1 MRKLSLLTDLN
12 AFDPLPALGVK
23 IDKTPKPAA
32 PDPLLAIHD
41 FERTP
46 HELSSLRPRPAG
58 QSTACGSD
66 GAAAPNAKQPR
77 EDILGSF
84 VPDGDQRDQ
93 GESGGWHSH
102 AGGHAAGDQ
111 ADSGDPWCC
120 VHPSL
125 ETQAG
130 FRKLLE
136 SKAGQTGRSSLAG
149 SAVKPPSL
157 TGQWDLANGSSISW
171 QRSPEEAS
179 DETLRD
185 RVRGLTY
192 DQLTKVVQFSTNAR
206 LAQAAY
212 EERLKRA
219 LS

>member
-1 MRKLSLLTDLN
+1 MRKLSMLTDLN
-12 AFDPLPALGVK
+12 AFDPLPALGAK

-46 HELSSLRPRPAG
+46 HELSSLRPGPAG

-77 EDILGSF
+77 EDFFGSF

-111 ADSGDPWCC
+111 ADPGNPRSSESIYAESVQGY
-120 VHPSL
+120 
-125 ETQAG
+125 
-130 FRKLLE
+130 FRSIYE
-136 SKAGQTGRSSLAG
+136 IKARQTGRTSIAGHALKATTANWTKGLSKEHLEKLYNKLYHLRSSNEARAQLADEYI
-149 SAVKPPSL
+149 AAHA
-157 TGQWDLANGSSISW
+157 LAH
-171 QRSPEEAS
+171 P
-179 DETLRD
+179 
-185 RVRGLTY
+185 
-192 DQLTKVVQFSTNAR
+192 
-206 LAQAAY
+206 
-212 EERLKRA
+212 
-219 LS
+219 